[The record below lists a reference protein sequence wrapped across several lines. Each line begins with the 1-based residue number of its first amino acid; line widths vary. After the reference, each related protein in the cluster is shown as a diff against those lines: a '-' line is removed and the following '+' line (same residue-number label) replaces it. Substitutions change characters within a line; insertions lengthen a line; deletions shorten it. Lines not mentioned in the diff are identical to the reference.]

1 MIKQHFKQAWNMM
14 RQNKLFSSI
23 YITGTGLS
31 IAFTMVLFIIYYVK
45 FAPVYPEYN
54 RNRTLVIDM
63 MNITQK
69 DNPGNYSCNH
79 GLSYKIVDML
89 KDLPHLDK
97 IGASSMMGDYLG
109 YALTMPESNEVYMP
123 IVNLTDRGF
132 WEVFTFDFIDGKPYE
147 QADVEAGLPKA
158 VISESLAKRIFT
170 RSDVAGEYIDLDGK
184 DVQVCGVV
192 KDAST
197 ATPITVGEIYLP
209 LYFLDKLRPSSFDYG
224 LSGSVQLYLTAPSE
238 DDIESLRSEVQE
250 VFKQHNLQDTELDN
264 NLMNQPDIWWK
275 NYFRT
280 ECNHEPD
287 IAKAVRGILYM
298 LLALLFIPAMNLCGM
313 ISSRMDER
321 LSEMG
326 LRKAYGATNRSLIG
340 QILTENLLLT
350 VIGGLLGL
358 ALAYIITI
366 AGGETILN
374 LMDENVT
381 LFKTI
386 STKINLEMLINLPL
400 FLTVFSVCVLLNL
413 ISALVPTL
421 LALRHPIIHSIQTK
435 R

>member
-1 MIKQHFKQAWNMM
+1 M

-54 RNRTLVIDM
+54 RSRTLVIDM
-63 MNITQK
+63 MNVTQK

-79 GLSYKIVDML
+79 GVSYKVVDML

-97 IGASSMMGDYLG
+97 IGASSMMGNYLG

-170 RSDVAGEYIDLDGK
+170 RSDVAGEYIDFDGK

-209 LYFLDKLRPSSFDYG
+209 LYFCDQLRPSSFDYG

-238 DDIESLRSEVQE
+238 DDIEPLRSEVQE

-264 NLMNQPDIWWK
+264 NLLNQPDVWWK

-287 IAKAVRGILYM
+287 IAKAVRSILYM

-350 VIGGLLGL
+350 IIGGLLGL

-400 FLTVFSVCVLLNL
+400 FLTVFGVCVLLNL

>member
-1 MIKQHFKQAWNMM
+1 M

-63 MNITQK
+63 MNITMKENQ
-69 DNPGNYSCNH
+69 GNYSCNH
-79 GLSYKIVDML
+79 GVSYKVVDML

-97 IGASSMMGDYLG
+97 IGASSMMGNYLG

-209 LYFLDKLRPSSFDYG
+209 LYFLDQLRPSSFNYG

-238 DDIESLRSEVQE
+238 DDIEPLRSEVQE

-264 NLMNQPDIWWK
+264 NLLNQPDVWWK

-287 IAKAVRGILYM
+287 IAKAVRSILYM

-321 LSEMG
+321 LSEIG
-326 LRKAYGATNRSLIG
+326 LRKAYGATNKSLIG
-340 QILTENLLLT
+340 QVLMENLLLT

-374 LMDENVT
+374 LMDENVI

-400 FLTVFSVCVLLNL
+400 SLTVFGVCVLLNL

>member
-1 MIKQHFKQAWNMM
+1 M

-79 GLSYKIVDML
+79 GLSYKVVDML

-97 IGASSMMGDYLG
+97 IGASSMMGNYLG

-158 VISESLAKRIFT
+158 VISESRAKRIFT

-192 KDAST
+192 SDAST
-197 ATPITVGEIYLP
+197 ATPITVGEMYLP
-209 LYFLDKLRPSSFDYG
+209 LYFCDQLRPSSFDYG

-238 DDIESLRSEVQE
+238 DDIEPLRSEVQE

-264 NLMNQPDIWWK
+264 NLLNQPDVWWK

-287 IAKAVRGILYM
+287 IAKAVRSILYM

-350 VIGGLLGL
+350 IIGGLLGL

-400 FLTVFSVCVLLNL
+400 FLTVFGVCVLLNL

>member
-1 MIKQHFKQAWNMM
+1 M

-54 RNRTLVIDM
+54 RNRTLVIDI
-63 MNITQK
+63 MNITMK
-69 DNPGNYSCNH
+69 ENKGNYSCNH
-79 GLSYKIVDML
+79 GVSYKVVDML

-97 IGASSMMGDYLG
+97 IGASSMMGNYLG

-209 LYFLDKLRPSSFDYG
+209 LYFLDQLRPSSFNYG

-238 DDIESLRSEVQE
+238 DAIEPLRSEVQE

-264 NLMNQPDIWWK
+264 NLLNQPDVWWK

-287 IAKAVRGILYM
+287 IAKAVRSILYM

-321 LSEMG
+321 LSEIG
-326 LRKAYGATNRSLIG
+326 LRKAYGATNKSLIG
-340 QILTENLLLT
+340 QVLMENLLLT

-374 LMDENVT
+374 LMDENVI

-400 FLTVFSVCVLLNL
+400 FLTVFGVCVLLNL

>member
-1 MIKQHFKQAWNMM
+1 M

-63 MNITQK
+63 MNITMKENQ
-69 DNPGNYSCNH
+69 GNYSCNH
-79 GLSYKIVDML
+79 GVSYKVVDML

-97 IGASSMMGDYLG
+97 IGASSMMGNYLG

-209 LYFLDKLRPSSFDYG
+209 LYFCDQLRPSSFDYG

-238 DDIESLRSEVQE
+238 DDIEPLRSEVQE
-250 VFKQHNLQDTELDN
+250 VFKQHNLQDEKLN
-264 NLMNQPDIWWK
+264 SNLMNQPDIWWK

-350 VIGGLLGL
+350 IIGGLLGL
-358 ALAYIITI
+358 ALAYINTI

-400 FLTVFSVCVLLNL
+400 FLTVFGVCVLLNL

>member
-1 MIKQHFKQAWNMM
+1 M

-63 MNITQK
+63 MNITMKENQ
-69 DNPGNYSCNH
+69 GNYSCNH
-79 GLSYKIVDML
+79 GVSYKVVDML

-97 IGASSMMGDYLG
+97 IGASSMMGNYLG

-209 LYFLDKLRPSSFDYG
+209 LYFLDQLRPSSFNYG

-238 DDIESLRSEVQE
+238 DDIEPLRSEVQE

-264 NLMNQPDIWWK
+264 NLLNQPDVWWK

-287 IAKAVRGILYM
+287 IAKAVRSILYM

-321 LSEMG
+321 LSEIG
-326 LRKAYGATNRSLIG
+326 LRKAYGATNKSLIG
-340 QILTENLLLT
+340 QVLMENLLLT

-374 LMDENVT
+374 LMDENVI

-400 FLTVFSVCVLLNL
+400 FLTVFGVCVLLNL

>member
-1 MIKQHFKQAWNMM
+1 M

-54 RNRTLVIDM
+54 RDRTLVIDM
-63 MNITQK
+63 MNVTQK

-79 GLSYKIVDML
+79 GVSYKVVDML

-97 IGASSMMGDYLG
+97 IGASSQMGNYLG

-132 WEVFTFDFIDGKPYE
+132 WEVFTFEFIDGKPYE
-147 QADVEAGLPKA
+147 QADVEAGLTKA
-158 VISESLAKRIFT
+158 VISESLAKRVFT
-170 RSDVAGEYIDLDGK
+170 RTDVAGEYIDLDGK

-192 KDAST
+192 RDAST
-197 ATPITVGEIYLP
+197 ATPITVGEMYFP
-209 LYFLDKLRPSSFDYG
+209 LYFCDQLRPSSFDYG

-250 VFKQHNLQDTELDN
+250 VFKQHNLQDEKLN
-264 NLMNQPDIWWK
+264 SNLMNQPDVWWK

-400 FLTVFSVCVLLNL
+400 FLTVFGTCVLLNL

>member
-1 MIKQHFKQAWNMM
+1 MTIEDVTNAMRESSFGFKLKRIEAGE
-14 RQNKLFSSI
+14 S
-23 YITGTGLS
+23 
-31 IAFTMVLFIIYYVK
+31 
-45 FAPVYPEYN
+45 
-54 RNRTLVIDM
+54 
-63 MNITQK
+63 NITQK

-79 GLSYKIVDML
+79 GLSYKVVDML

-238 DDIESLRSEVQE
+238 DDIEPLRSEVQE
-250 VFKQHNLQDTELDN
+250 VFKQHNLQETELDN

-287 IAKAVRGILYM
+287 IAKAIRGILYM

-350 VIGGLLGL
+350 IIGGLLGL

-400 FLTVFSVCVLLNL
+400 FLTVFGVCVLLNL

>member
-1 MIKQHFKQAWNMM
+1 M

-63 MNITQK
+63 MNITMK
-69 DNPGNYSCNH
+69 ENPGNYSCNH
-79 GLSYKIVDML
+79 GVSYKVVDML

-97 IGASSMMGDYLG
+97 IGASSMMGNYLG

-170 RSDVAGEYIDLDGK
+170 RSNVAGEYIDLDGK

-209 LYFLDKLRPSSFDYG
+209 LYFLDQLRPSSFDYG

-238 DDIESLRSEVQE
+238 DDIEPLRSEVQE

-264 NLMNQPDIWWK
+264 NLLNQPDVWWK

-287 IAKAVRGILYM
+287 IAKAVRSILYM

-321 LSEMG
+321 LSEIG
-326 LRKAYGATNRSLIG
+326 LRKAYGATNKSLIG
-340 QILTENLLLT
+340 QVLTENLLLT

-400 FLTVFSVCVLLNL
+400 FLTVFGVCVLLNL

>member
-1 MIKQHFKQAWNMM
+1 M

-69 DNPGNYSCNH
+69 DNPGNYYCNH
-79 GLSYKIVDML
+79 GLSYKVVDML

-238 DDIESLRSEVQE
+238 DDIEPLRSEVQE
-250 VFKQHNLQDTELDN
+250 VFKQHNLQETELDN

-287 IAKAVRGILYM
+287 IAKAIRGILYM

-350 VIGGLLGL
+350 IIGGLLGL

-400 FLTVFSVCVLLNL
+400 FLTVFGVCVLLNL

>member
-1 MIKQHFKQAWNMM
+1 M

-31 IAFTMVLFIIYYVK
+31 IAFTMMLFIIYYVK

-54 RNRTLVIDM
+54 RSRTLVIDM
-63 MNITQK
+63 MNVTQK

-79 GLSYKIVDML
+79 GVSYKVVDML

-97 IGASSMMGDYLG
+97 IGASSQMSNYLG
-109 YALTMPESNEVYMP
+109 YALTMPESNEIYMP

-132 WEVFTFDFIDGKPYE
+132 WEVFTFEFIDGKPYE

-197 ATPITVGEIYLP
+197 ATPITVGEMYLP
-209 LYFLDKLRPSSFDYG
+209 LYFCDQLRPSSFDYG

-250 VFKQHNLQDTELDN
+250 VFKQHNLQDEKLN
-264 NLMNQPDIWWK
+264 SNLMNQPDVWWK

-326 LRKAYGATNRSLIG
+326 LRKAYGATNGSLIG

-400 FLTVFSVCVLLNL
+400 FLTVFGTCVLLNL

>member
-1 MIKQHFKQAWNMM
+1 M

-79 GLSYKIVDML
+79 GLSYKVVDML

-238 DDIESLRSEVQE
+238 DDIEPLRSEVQE
-250 VFKQHNLQDTELDN
+250 VFKQHNLQETELDN

-350 VIGGLLGL
+350 IIGGLLGL

-400 FLTVFSVCVLLNL
+400 FLTVFGVCVLLNL

>member
-1 MIKQHFKQAWNMM
+1 M

-69 DNPGNYSCNH
+69 DNPGNYYCNH
-79 GLSYKIVDML
+79 GLSYKVVDML

-238 DDIESLRSEVQE
+238 DDIEPLRSEVQE
-250 VFKQHNLQDTELDN
+250 VFKQHNLQETELDN

-350 VIGGLLGL
+350 IIGGLLGL

-400 FLTVFSVCVLLNL
+400 FLTVFGVCVLLNL

>member
-1 MIKQHFKQAWNMM
+1 M

-63 MNITQK
+63 MNITMKENQ
-69 DNPGNYSCNH
+69 GNYSCNH
-79 GLSYKIVDML
+79 GVSYKVVDML

-97 IGASSMMGDYLG
+97 IGASSMMGNYLG

-209 LYFLDKLRPSSFDYG
+209 LYFLDQLRPSSFNYG

-238 DDIESLRSEVQE
+238 DDIEPLRSEVQE

-264 NLMNQPDIWWK
+264 NLLNQPDVWWK

-287 IAKAVRGILYM
+287 IAKAVRSILYM

-326 LRKAYGATNRSLIG
+326 LRKAYGATNKSLIG
-340 QILTENLLLT
+340 QVLMENLLLT

-374 LMDENVT
+374 LMDENVI

-400 FLTVFSVCVLLNL
+400 FLTVFGVCVLLNL

>member
-1 MIKQHFKQAWNMM
+1 M

-54 RNRTLVIDM
+54 RSRTLVIDM
-63 MNITQK
+63 MNVTQK

-79 GLSYKIVDML
+79 GVSYKVVDML

-97 IGASSMMGDYLG
+97 IGASSMMGNYLG

-209 LYFLDKLRPSSFDYG
+209 LYFCDQLRPSSFDYG

-238 DDIESLRSEVQE
+238 DDIEPLRSEVQE

-264 NLMNQPDIWWK
+264 NLLNQPDVWWK

-287 IAKAVRGILYM
+287 IAKAVRSILYM

-350 VIGGLLGL
+350 IIGGLLGL

-400 FLTVFSVCVLLNL
+400 FLTVFGVCVLLNL

-421 LALRHPIIHSIQTK
+421 LALRHPMIYSIQTK

>member
-1 MIKQHFKQAWNMM
+1 M

-79 GLSYKIVDML
+79 GLSYKVVDML

-238 DDIESLRSEVQE
+238 DDIEPLRSEVQE
-250 VFKQHNLQDTELDN
+250 VFKQHNLQETELDN

-350 VIGGLLGL
+350 IIGGLLGL

-400 FLTVFSVCVLLNL
+400 FLTVFGICLLLNL

-421 LALRHPIIHSIQTK
+421 LALRHPIIYSIQTK

>member
-1 MIKQHFKQAWNMM
+1 M

-79 GLSYKIVDML
+79 GLSYKVVDML

-400 FLTVFSVCVLLNL
+400 FLTVFGVCVLLNL

>member
-1 MIKQHFKQAWNMM
+1 M

-54 RNRTLVIDM
+54 RSRTLVIDM
-63 MNITQK
+63 MNVTQK
-69 DNPGNYSCNH
+69 DNPGNFGCNH
-79 GLSYKIVDML
+79 GVSYKVVDML

-97 IGASSMMGDYLG
+97 IGASSQMGNYLG
-109 YALTMPESNEVYMP
+109 YALTMPESNEIYMP

-132 WEVFTFDFIDGKPYE
+132 WEVFTFEFIDGKPYE

-158 VISESLAKRIFT
+158 VISESLAKRVFT
-170 RSDVAGEYIDLDGK
+170 RTDVAGEYIDLDGK

-192 KDAST
+192 RDAST
-197 ATPITVGEIYLP
+197 ATPITVGEMYLP
-209 LYFLDKLRPSSFDYG
+209 LYFCDQLRPSSFDYG

-250 VFKQHNLQDTELDN
+250 VFKQHNLQDEKLN
-264 NLMNQPDIWWK
+264 SNLMNQPDIWWK

-366 AGGETILN
+366 AGGETILK

>member
-1 MIKQHFKQAWNMM
+1 M

-63 MNITQK
+63 MNITMKENQ
-69 DNPGNYSCNH
+69 GNYSCNH
-79 GLSYKIVDML
+79 GVSYKVVDML

-238 DDIESLRSEVQE
+238 DDIEPLRSEVQE
-250 VFKQHNLQDTELDN
+250 VFKQHNLQETELDN

-350 VIGGLLGL
+350 IIGGLLGL

-400 FLTVFSVCVLLNL
+400 FLTVFGVCVLLNL

>member
-1 MIKQHFKQAWNMM
+1 M

-79 GLSYKIVDML
+79 GLSYKVVDML

-238 DDIESLRSEVQE
+238 DDIEPLRSEVQE
-250 VFKQHNLQDTELDN
+250 VFKQHNLQETELDN

-287 IAKAVRGILYM
+287 IAKAIRGILYM

-350 VIGGLLGL
+350 IIGGLLGL

-400 FLTVFSVCVLLNL
+400 FLTVFGVCVLLNL

>member
-1 MIKQHFKQAWNMM
+1 M

-63 MNITQK
+63 MNVTQK
-69 DNPGNYSCNH
+69 DNPNNYSCNH
-79 GLSYKIVDML
+79 GVSWKVMDML
-89 KDLPHLDK
+89 KELPHLDK
-97 IGASSMMGDYLG
+97 IGAASNMGNYLG
-109 YALTMPESNEVYMP
+109 YTLTLPESKELYTPV
-123 IVNLTDRGF
+123 VNLTDRGF
-132 WEVFTFDFIDGKPYE
+132 WDVFTFQFIDGKPYE
-147 QADVEAGLPKA
+147 QATVEAGLPQT
-158 VISESLAKRIFT
+158 VISESLAQRIFART
-170 RSDVAGEYIDLDGK
+170 NDVVGQYIDLDGK
-184 DVQVCGVV
+184 DVRICGIV

-197 ATPITVGEIYLP
+197 ATPVTTGEMYLP
-209 LYFLDKLRPSSFDYG
+209 LFFCEHLRPTPQDYG
-224 LSGSVQLYLTAPSE
+224 LTGNIKFYLTAPSE
-238 DDIESLRSEVQE
+238 DEVETLRSEVQE
-250 VFKQHNLQDTELDN
+250 VFKQHNLQEKTFDN
-264 NLMNQPDIWWK
+264 NLMNQPDVWWK

-287 IAKAVRGILYM
+287 IAKAIRGILYM
-298 LLALLFIPAMNLCGM
+298 LLALLFIPAMNLYGM

-326 LRKAYGATNRSLIG
+326 LRKAYGATNGSLIG
-340 QILTENLLLT
+340 QVLTENLLLT
-350 VIGGLLGL
+350 FLGGLLGL
-358 ALAYIITI
+358 TLAYLVTL

-374 LMDENVT
+374 LLDEDVT
-381 LFKTI
+381 MFTSI
-386 STKINLEMLINLPL
+386 STKLNPEMLINLPL
-400 FLTVFSVCVLLNL
+400 FLTVFGICVLLNL
-413 ISALVPTL
+413 ISALAPTL

>member
-1 MIKQHFKQAWNMM
+1 M

-54 RNRTLVIDM
+54 RSRTLVIDM

-79 GLSYKIVDML
+79 GLSYKVVDML

-250 VFKQHNLQDTELDN
+250 VFKQHNLQDEKLN
-264 NLMNQPDIWWK
+264 SNLMNQPDIWWK

-400 FLTVFSVCVLLNL
+400 FLTVFGVCVLLNL

>member
-1 MIKQHFKQAWNMM
+1 MLLN
-14 RQNKLFSSI
+14 NKSFSSI
-23 YITGTGLS
+23 
-31 IAFTMVLFIIYYVK
+31 
-45 FAPVYPEYN
+45 
-54 RNRTLVIDM
+54 
-63 MNITQK
+63 
-69 DNPGNYSCNH
+69 
-79 GLSYKIVDML
+79 
-89 KDLPHLDK
+89 
-97 IGASSMMGDYLG
+97 
-109 YALTMPESNEVYMP
+109 
-123 IVNLTDRGF
+123 
-132 WEVFTFDFIDGKPYE
+132 
-147 QADVEAGLPKA
+147 
-158 VISESLAKRIFT
+158 
-170 RSDVAGEYIDLDGK
+170 
-184 DVQVCGVV
+184 
-192 KDAST
+192 
-197 ATPITVGEIYLP
+197 
-209 LYFLDKLRPSSFDYG
+209 YFLDKLRPSSFDYG

-238 DDIESLRSEVQE
+238 DDIEPLRSEVQE
-250 VFKQHNLQDTELDN
+250 VFKQHNLQETELDN

-374 LMDENVT
+374 LMDEDVT

-400 FLTVFSVCVLLNL
+400 FLTVFGVCVLLNL

-421 LALRHPIIHSIQTK
+421 LALRHPIMHSIQTK

>member
-1 MIKQHFKQAWNMM
+1 M

-54 RNRTLVIDM
+54 RSRTLVIDM
-63 MNITQK
+63 MNVTQK

-79 GLSYKIVDML
+79 GVSYKVVDML

-97 IGASSMMGDYLG
+97 IGASSMMGNYLG

-132 WEVFTFDFIDGKPYE
+132 WEVFTFEFIDGKPYE

-158 VISESLAKRIFT
+158 VIPESLAKRIFT

-209 LYFLDKLRPSSFDYG
+209 LYFCDQLRPSSFEYG
-224 LSGSVQLYLTAPSE
+224 LSGSVQLYLTATSE

-250 VFKQHNLQDTELDN
+250 VFKQHNLQDEKLN
-264 NLMNQPDIWWK
+264 SNLMNQPDIWWK

-326 LRKAYGATNRSLIG
+326 LRKAYGATNRSLIS

-350 VIGGLLGL
+350 IIGGLLGL

-400 FLTVFSVCVLLNL
+400 FLTVFGVCVLLNL

>member
-1 MIKQHFKQAWNMM
+1 M

-23 YITGTGLS
+23 YIIGTGLS

-54 RNRTLVIDM
+54 RSRTLVIDM
-63 MNITQK
+63 MNVTQK

-79 GLSYKIVDML
+79 GVSYKVVDML

-97 IGASSMMGDYLG
+97 IGASSQMGNYLG
-109 YALTMPESNEVYMP
+109 YALTMPKSNEVYMP

-132 WEVFTFDFIDGKPYE
+132 WEVFTFEFIDGKPYE

-209 LYFLDKLRPSSFDYG
+209 LYFCDQLRPSSFDYG

-238 DDIESLRSEVQE
+238 DDIEPLRSEVQE

-264 NLMNQPDIWWK
+264 NLLNQPDVWWK

-350 VIGGLLGL
+350 IIGGLLGL

-400 FLTVFSVCVLLNL
+400 FLTVFGTCVLLNL

>member
-1 MIKQHFKQAWNMM
+1 M

-63 MNITQK
+63 MNVTQK

-79 GLSYKIVDML
+79 GVNYKVVDML

-97 IGASSMMGDYLG
+97 IGASSMMGNYLG

-197 ATPITVGEIYLP
+197 ATPITVGEMYLP
-209 LYFLDKLRPSSFDYG
+209 LYFCDQLRPSSFNYG

-238 DDIESLRSEVQE
+238 DDIEPLRSEVQE

-264 NLMNQPDIWWK
+264 NLLNQPDVWWK

-287 IAKAVRGILYM
+287 IAKAVRSILYM

-321 LSEMG
+321 LSEIG
-326 LRKAYGATNRSLIG
+326 LRKAYGATNKSLIG
-340 QILTENLLLT
+340 QVLMENLLLT

-374 LMDENVT
+374 LMDENVI

-400 FLTVFSVCVLLNL
+400 FLTVFGVCVLLNL